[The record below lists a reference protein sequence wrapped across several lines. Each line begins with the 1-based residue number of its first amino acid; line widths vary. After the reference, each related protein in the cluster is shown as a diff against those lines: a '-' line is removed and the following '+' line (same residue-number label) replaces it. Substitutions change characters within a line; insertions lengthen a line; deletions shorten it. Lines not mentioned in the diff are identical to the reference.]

1 MQWQKA
7 GRRSDKQQQ
16 EIKKNDEPWKRSEL
30 KLVVDGPC
38 ELAIHVVKQWIAD
51 GRPDEDYPGIIP
63 WLNIIE
69 SSMIDKNKRLEL
81 NDLDGLLGEVDG

>member
-1 MQWQKA
+1 MQWKKA
-7 GRRSDKQQQ
+7 GRHSESNTNTVKS
-16 EIKKNDEPWKRSEL
+16 EPWKRSEL
-30 KLVVDGPC
+30 KLVVDGPV

-69 SSMIDKNKRLEL
+69 SSVADKNKRLNL
-81 NDLDGLLGEVDG
+81 NNIDDMLGEIDG